1 MDSSFRQSQLV
12 KSCPGACCMLEKD
25 VEAFFPLAT
34 KIGFVVVEIEAAVES
49 TVERWS
55 WVLREGKR
63 IDRNLIQLRWR
74 EGEILEGILLKATST
89 LSFLSSLD

>member
-1 MDSSFRQSQLV
+1 
-12 KSCPGACCMLEKD
+12 MLEKD